1 MWRAASLAS
10 RLVVISLLWTV
21 LALGAAALVLSKLY
35 SAHVQHEHADRIGA
49 WLDELSAALDVSAD
63 GALVL
68 QRELSDPLFRRP
80 YSGLYWEVQVDDLPV
95 LRSRS
100 LWDRSLGAPAAATSE
115 TEPLAVSGPEGQAL
129 LTWTRTIQY
138 PGLAS
143 PIVLQV
149 AADRARIDQM
159 TASFVRTLV
168 ISLLLLAIGLGAIL
182 VAQVRFGLAPLRQLG
197 QAMVQLRAGRVER
210 VAGDYPAEISPL
222 VEDLN
227 AVLQENRKLLGRA
240 RDQAGNLAHALKTPL
255 AVIRNE
261 LPSLQG
267 RPQAEVIGVEVQR
280 MHRAIERHLVRA
292 RAGAAALPGRNVA
305 VRDALEEIRRV
316 VTHLHGGRVSVEVEV
331 AGQPRFSGDA
341 SDLQEILGNL
351 LDNAAK
357 WARTQLR
364 VRVGEQ
370 AGALRIEV
378 EDDGPGIPPDRRAA
392 ALQRGV
398 RLDTSQPGSGLG
410 LQIVDELCQVYGGE
424 LQLGVSP
431 LGGLAATVLLP
442 APRPG

>member
-10 RLVVISLLWTV
+10 RLVVIWLLWTL

-49 WLDELSAALDVSAD
+49 WLDELSAALDVTAD

-100 LWDRSLGAPAAATSE
+100 LWDRSLGAPAATGG
-115 TEPLAVSGPEGQAL
+115 TEPLALSGPEGQAL
-129 LTWTRTIQY
+129 LIWTRTIQY

-143 PIVLQV
+143 PILLQV
-149 AADRARIDQM
+149 AADRTRIDQM

-197 QAMVQLRAGRVER
+197 QALVQLRAGRVER

-227 AVLQENRKLLGRA
+227 AVLQENRRLLGRA

-261 LPSLQG
+261 LPSLQD
-267 RPQAEVIGVEVQR
+267 RPQAEVIGTEVQR

-292 RAGAAALPGRNVA
+292 RAGATALPGRNVA
-305 VRDALEEIRRV
+305 VRDALEEIRRA
-316 VTHLHGGRVSVEVEV
+316 VTHLHGGRVNVEVEMG
-331 AGQPRFSGDA
+331 GQPRFSGDA
-341 SDLQEILGNL
+341 ADLQEILGNL

-357 WARTQLR
+357 WARTK
-364 VRVGEQ
+364 VRVQVSEQ
-370 AGALRIEV
+370 DGALRIQV

-410 LQIVDELCQVYGGE
+410 LQIVDELCLVYGGE

-431 LGGLAATVLLP
+431 LGGLAATARLP
-442 APRPG
+442 ALRPG